1 MNLNTPNK
9 LTILRIILVPF
20 IMFFYLADF
29 LSWGKYVAFGIF
41 IIAAFTDFLDGYIA
55 RKYNCVTTL
64 GKFLDTIAD
73 KVLTLT
79 ALVLLSCGG
88 TIIAPYGAVVTV
100 IIISR
105 ELIVSGLRQVAASKN
120 VIMAADKL
128 GKIKTFSQDISLP
141 ILILVA
147 ALSTNGIANTFVYV
161 LAIIGYIGLA
171 IATLFT
177 IISGINYFVKNKE
190 VLK

>member
-9 LTILRIILVPF
+9 LTFLRIILVPF

-29 LSWGKYVAFGIF
+29 LNWGKYVAFGIF
-41 IIAAFTDFLDGYIA
+41 ILAASTDFLDGYIA

-79 ALVLLSCGG
+79 ALVLLSCSG
-88 TIIAPYGAVVTV
+88 TIIAPYGAIVTI

-147 ALSTNGIANTFVYV
+147 GLSANGIANTFVYV
-161 LAIIGYIGLA
+161 LAILGYVGLA